1 MNTSFENISA
11 IYRDWLHSLGSQN
24 FKGFHHKSQ
33 RLWTCCHHHRGAWW
47 MTSIL
52 PERSQEVPNRIDRR
66 AGVSSKVKSALW
78 WWSDSRRWH
87 YRVQKSWSQGK
98 KWSPDQRIQII
109 VMSPNLCTYLLT
121 NYLPPAEAD
130 DVLYGH
136 HCFLSP
142 LKDPIRS
149 NPSNPFNPIHPI
161 HPIQSNPIQSCF
173 SARTF
178 QHLWRGLLTGQLW
191 LSLSEFVL
199 CADHNWFLHCFPR
212 SAELLKFTSSVSENK

>member
-109 VMSPNLCTYLLT
+109 QSLYISSHK
-121 NYLPPAEAD
+121 LPSSCWKIQSD
-130 DVLYGH
+130 
-136 HCFLSP
+136 
-142 LKDPIRS
+142 
-149 NPSNPFNPIHPI
+149 PIHPI
-161 HPIQSNPIQSCF
+161 HSIQFIQSIQSNPIQSNRASLLEPSNTYDGVCWRDSCGF
-173 SARTF
+173 LCLNSYYVPIITGSYIVF
-178 QHLWRGLLTGQLW
+178 RGLL
-191 LSLSEFVL
+191 SF
-199 CADHNWFLHCFPR
+199 
-212 SAELLKFTSSVSENK
+212 

>member
-1 MNTSFENISA
+1 MLSCIFVWVQYIWFDSTINLCTIYKHDELRGTEDCFRQCWELDQYIGTIANTSELTMNTSFENISA

-109 VMSPNLCTYLLT
+109 QSLYISSHKLPSSCWSWWCSLWAPLL
-121 NYLPPAEAD
+121 P
-130 DVLYGH
+130 
-136 HCFLSP
+136 
-142 LKDPIRS
+142 
-149 NPSNPFNPIHPI
+149 
-161 HPIQSNPIQSCF
+161 
-173 SARTF
+173 
-178 QHLWRGLLTGQLW
+178 
-191 LSLSEFVL
+191 
-199 CADHNWFLHCFPR
+199 
-212 SAELLKFTSSVSENK
+212 